1 MNLSQLFTG
10 ASRGESRVG
19 EMTGRASTV
28 AQNLHTAEVN
38 RQIRSLVPGQTL
50 RGEIVSRN
58 GGEIQIR
65 ISEDMVLN
73 AKVDQSIHL
82 DIGQNVTFEVKSN
95 GAALSLS
102 PLFTNISA
110 DVNVLKALEMA
121 GLPVN
126 ETSVSMTKQLME
138 AGLPVNRSSLQQIYR
153 EINSFPEYE
162 VSDVINL
169 HRLQLPVNETN
180 LQQMAAYRNMNHQL
194 LNAISDVL
202 ELLPQAAEAMQESG
216 NTDGWTAL
224 YRALLPQMPET
235 AETAEMT
242 EAPEAVPTPETAK
255 TPQETEADMRQ
266 AASEIAQR
274 SLPEAG
280 QTITEKALQEI
291 TEGTVQQTGPENN
304 VETQRVSADVQRI
317 LGFIERMELSPQEKA
332 QLTEQF
338 LQLAKG
344 GAEEDSFFKL
354 AQNLLELADRG
365 GQTGRAVRELFSDKA
380 FQKLFTE
387 QLKEQWTLRPEEVAQ
402 SEKVEE
408 LYRRMD
414 RQLKGLQ
421 MALDAGGQGESAAF
435 KAVTNLS
442 QNLDFMNQINQMY
455 SYIQLPLQLKGSDA
469 HGDLYVYTN
478 KRSLAE
484 NDGKVSALL
493 HLDMEHLGALDVY
506 VTMESGK
513 VATKFTVADDA
524 TLDFLET
531 HMDILTQRL
540 KKRGYDCSVSM
551 TTAEKKEPSA
561 AGGLAPL
568 LQQTGGGLVT
578 RYAFDVRT

>member
-10 ASRGESRVG
+10 ASRGDNRVG
-19 EMTGRASTV
+19 EMPGRSTL
-28 AQNLHTAEVN
+28 AQNLHTADVN

-65 ISEDMVLN
+65 ISDDMVLN
-73 AKVDQSIHL
+73 ARVDQNIHL

-95 GAALSLS
+95 GSALSLS

-138 AGLPVNRSSLQQIYR
+138 AGLPVNRGSLQQIYR

-169 HRLQLPVNETN
+169 HRLQLPVNEAN

-194 LNAISDVL
+194 LHSISDVL

-216 NTDGWTAL
+216 NADGWTAL
-224 YRALLPQMPET
+224 YRALLPQT
-235 AETAEMT
+235 AETGEIPEAMP
-242 EAPEAVPTPETAK
+242 APETVQ
-255 TPQETEADMRQ
+255 TPQETEASMRQ

-280 QTITEKALQEI
+280 QTVTEKTIQEI
-291 TEGTVQQTGPENN
+291 TEGAAQQISPDGSN
-304 VETQRVSADVQRI
+304 ETQQVSADVQRM
-317 LGFIERMELSPQEKA
+317 LAFVVRMELPPQEKM

-338 LQLAKG
+338 LQLAQG
-344 GAEEDSFFKL
+344 GTEHGSFLQLAEK
-354 AQNLLELADRG
+354 LLELADRG
-365 GQTGRAVRELFSDKA
+365 GQTGRAVREIFSDKA
-380 FQKLFTE
+380 FQKLLTE

-408 LYRRMD
+408 LYRRMN
-414 RQLKGLQ
+414 RQLRGLLQ
-421 MALDAGGQGESAAF
+421 ALDTGGQGESAAF

-455 SYIQLPLQLKGSDA
+455 SYVQLPLQLKGSDA

-484 NDGKVSALL
+484 NDGRVSALL
-493 HLDMEHLGALDVY
+493 HLDMEHLGAMDVY
-506 VTMESGK
+506 VTLESGK

-524 TLDFLET
+524 TLDFLEA

-551 TTAEKKEPSA
+551 MTAEKKEPPA

-568 LQQTGGGLVT
+568 LQQTGGGLLT

>member
-10 ASRGESRVG
+10 ASRGDNRVG
-19 EMTGRASTV
+19 EMPGRSTL
-28 AQNLHTAEVN
+28 AQNLHTADVN

-65 ISEDMVLN
+65 ISDDMVLN
-73 AKVDQSIHL
+73 ARVDQNIHL

-95 GAALSLS
+95 GSALSLS

-138 AGLPVNRSSLQQIYR
+138 AGLPVNRGSLQQIYR

-169 HRLQLPVNETN
+169 HRLQLPVNEAN

-194 LNAISDVL
+194 LHSISDVL

-216 NTDGWTAL
+216 NADGWTAL
-224 YRALLPQMPET
+224 YRALLPQT
-235 AETAEMT
+235 AETGEIPEAMP
-242 EAPEAVPTPETAK
+242 APETVQ
-255 TPQETEADMRQ
+255 TPQETEASMRQ

-280 QTITEKALQEI
+280 QTVTEKTIQEI
-291 TEGTVQQTGPENN
+291 TEGAAQQISPDGSN
-304 VETQRVSADVQRI
+304 ETQQVSADMQRM
-317 LGFIERMELSPQEKA
+317 LAFVERMELPPQEKM

-338 LQLAKG
+338 LQLAQG
-344 GAEEDSFFKL
+344 GTEHGSFFQL
-354 AQNLLELADRG
+354 AEKLLELADRG
-365 GQTGRAVRELFSDKA
+365 GQTGRAVREIFSDKA
-380 FQKLFTE
+380 FQKLLTE

-408 LYRRMD
+408 LYRRMN
-414 RQLKGLQ
+414 RQLRGLLQ
-421 MALDAGGQGESAAF
+421 ALDTGGQGESAAF

-455 SYIQLPLQLKGSDA
+455 SYVQLPLQLKGSDA

-484 NDGKVSALL
+484 NDGRVSALL

-506 VTMESGK
+506 VTLESGK

-524 TLDFLET
+524 TLDFLEA

-551 TTAEKKEPSA
+551 MTAEKKEPPA

-568 LQQTGGGLVT
+568 LQQTGGGLLT

>member
-10 ASRGESRVG
+10 ASRGDNRVG
-19 EMTGRASTV
+19 EMPGRSTL
-28 AQNLHTAEVN
+28 AQNLHTADVN

-65 ISEDMVLN
+65 ISDDMVLN
-73 AKVDQSIHL
+73 ARVDQNIHL

-95 GAALSLS
+95 GSALSLS

-138 AGLPVNRSSLQQIYR
+138 AGLPVNRGSLQQIYR

-169 HRLQLPVNETN
+169 HRLQLPVNEAN

-194 LNAISDVL
+194 LHSISDVL

-216 NTDGWTAL
+216 NADGWTAL
-224 YRALLPQMPET
+224 YRALLPQT
-235 AETAEMT
+235 AETGEVQEAMP
-242 EAPEAVPTPETAK
+242 APETVQ
-255 TPQETEADMRQ
+255 TPQETEASMRQ

-280 QTITEKALQEI
+280 QTVTEKTIQEI
-291 TEGTVQQTGPENN
+291 TEGAAQQISPDGSN
-304 VETQRVSADVQRI
+304 ETQQVSADVQRM
-317 LGFIERMELSPQEKA
+317 LAFVERMELPPQEKM

-338 LQLAKG
+338 LQLVQG
-344 GAEEDSFFKL
+344 GTEHGSFLQLAEK
-354 AQNLLELADRG
+354 LLELADRG
-365 GQTGRAVRELFSDKA
+365 GQTGRAVREIFSDKA
-380 FQKLFTE
+380 FQKLLTE

-408 LYRRMD
+408 LYRRMN
-414 RQLKGLQ
+414 RQLRGLLQ
-421 MALDAGGQGESAAF
+421 ALDTGGQGESAAF

-455 SYIQLPLQLKGSDA
+455 SYVQLPLQLKGSDA

-484 NDGKVSALL
+484 NDGRVSALL

-506 VTMESGK
+506 VTLESGK

-524 TLDFLET
+524 TLDFLEA

-551 TTAEKKEPSA
+551 MTAEKKEPPA

-568 LQQTGGGLVT
+568 LQQTGGGLLT

>member
-19 EMTGRASTV
+19 EMTGRATV
-28 AQNLHTAEVN
+28 AQNLHTADVN

-138 AGLPVNRSSLQQIYR
+138 AGLPVNRNSLQQIYR

-202 ELLPQAAEAMQESG
+202 ELLPQSAEAMQESG
-216 NTDGWTAL
+216 NADGWTAL
-224 YRALLPQMPET
+224 YRALLPEM
-235 AETAEMT
+235 AETAEMA
-242 EAPEAVPTPETAK
+242 EAPEAVPTPETAQ
-255 TPQETEADMRQ
+255 TPQATEEGIRQ
-266 AASEIAQR
+266 AASEIAQG

-280 QTITEKALQEI
+280 QTTAEKIVQEI
-291 TEGTVQQTGPENN
+291 TEGTVQQTSPENN
-304 VETQRVSADVQRI
+304 QETQRVGADVQRM
-317 LGFIERMELSPQEKA
+317 LGLIERMELSPQEKT

-338 LQLAKG
+338 LQLAQDGTEKG
-344 GAEEDSFFKL
+344 SFFKL

-365 GQTGRAVRELFSDKA
+365 GQTGRAVREIFSDKA

-387 QLKEQWTLRPEEVAQ
+387 QLKEQWTLRPEDVAQ

-421 MALDAGGQGESAAF
+421 LALDTGGQGESAAF

-506 VTMESGK
+506 VTLESGK

-524 TLDFLET
+524 TLDFLEA

>member
-10 ASRGESRVG
+10 ASRGDNRVG
-19 EMTGRASTV
+19 EMPGRSTL
-28 AQNLHTAEVN
+28 AQNLHTADVN

-65 ISEDMVLN
+65 ISDDMVLN
-73 AKVDQSIHL
+73 ARVDQNIHL

-95 GAALSLS
+95 GSALSLS

-138 AGLPVNRSSLQQIYR
+138 AGLPVNRGSLLQIYR

-169 HRLQLPVNETN
+169 HRLQLPVNEAN

-194 LNAISDVL
+194 LHSISDVL

-216 NTDGWTAL
+216 NADGWTAL
-224 YRALLPQMPET
+224 YRALLPQT
-235 AETAEMT
+235 AETGEIQEAMP
-242 EAPEAVPTPETAK
+242 APETVQ
-255 TPQETEADMRQ
+255 TPQETEASMRQ

-280 QTITEKALQEI
+280 QTVTEKTIQEI
-291 TEGTVQQTGPENN
+291 TEGVAQQISPESGQ
-304 VETQRVSADVQRI
+304 ETQQVSADVQRM
-317 LGFIERMELSPQEKA
+317 LAFVERMELPPQEKM

-338 LQLAKG
+338 LQLVQG
-344 GAEEDSFFKL
+344 GTEHGSFFQL
-354 AQNLLELADRG
+354 AEKLLELADRG
-365 GQTGRAVRELFSDKA
+365 GQTGRAVREIFSDKA
-380 FQKLFTE
+380 FQKLLTE

-408 LYRRMD
+408 LYRRMN
-414 RQLKGLQ
+414 RQLRGLLQ
-421 MALDAGGQGESAAF
+421 ALDTGGQGESAAF

-455 SYIQLPLQLKGSDA
+455 SYVQLPLQLKGSDA

-484 NDGKVSALL
+484 NDGRVSALL

-506 VTMESGK
+506 VTLESGK

-524 TLDFLET
+524 TLDFLEA

-551 TTAEKKEPSA
+551 MTAEKKEPPA

-568 LQQTGGGLVT
+568 LQQTGGGLLT

>member
-19 EMTGRASTV
+19 EMTGRATV
-28 AQNLHTAEVN
+28 AQNLHTADVN

-138 AGLPVNRSSLQQIYR
+138 AGLPVNRNSLQQIYR

-202 ELLPQAAEAMQESG
+202 ELLPQSAEAMQESG
-216 NTDGWTAL
+216 NADGWTAL
-224 YRALLPQMPET
+224 YRALLPEM
-235 AETAEMT
+235 AETAEMA
-242 EAPEAVPTPETAK
+242 EAPEAVPTPETAQ
-255 TPQETEADMRQ
+255 TPQATEEGIRQ
-266 AASEIAQR
+266 AASEIAQG

-280 QTITEKALQEI
+280 QTTAEKIVQEI
-291 TEGTVQQTGPENN
+291 TEGTVQQTSPENN
-304 VETQRVSADVQRI
+304 QETQRVGADVQRM
-317 LGFIERMELSPQEKA
+317 LGLIERMELSSQEKT

-338 LQLAKG
+338 LQLAQDGTEKG
-344 GAEEDSFFKL
+344 SFFKL

-365 GQTGRAVRELFSDKA
+365 GQTGRAVREIFSDKA

-387 QLKEQWTLRPEEVAQ
+387 QLKEQWTLRPEDVAQ

-421 MALDAGGQGESAAF
+421 LALDTGGQGESAAF

-506 VTMESGK
+506 VTLESGK

-524 TLDFLET
+524 TLDFLEA

>member
-10 ASRGESRVG
+10 ASRGEGRVG
-19 EMTGRASTV
+19 ELTGRASTV
-28 AQNLHTAEVN
+28 AQNLHTADVN

-73 AKVDQSIHL
+73 ARVDQSIHL

-95 GAALSLS
+95 GTALSLS

-153 EINSFPEYE
+153 EINSFPGYE

-169 HRLQLPVNETN
+169 HRLQLSVNEAN
-180 LQQMAAYRNMNHQL
+180 LQQMAAYRNRNHQL

-202 ELLPQAAEAMQESG
+202 ELLPEAAEAMRESG

-224 YRALLPQMPET
+224 YRALLPQM
-235 AETAEMT
+235 AETAE
-242 EAPEAVPTPETAK
+242 APETLLTPETAQ
-255 TPQETEADMRQ
+255 TPQETGEGLRQ
-266 AASEIAQR
+266 IVSGIAQG
-274 SLPEAG
+274 SLPEAD
-280 QTITEKALQEI
+280 QTAAGKAVQEIVEGALQQI
-291 TEGTVQQTGPENN
+291 SPEDSQ
-304 VETQRVSADVQRI
+304 EAQKVSADMQRL
-317 LGFIERMELSPQEKA
+317 LGFTERMELSPQEKL

-338 LQLAKG
+338 LQLAQGDTEKG
-344 GAEEDSFFKL
+344 SFFKL
-354 AQNLLELADRG
+354 AGQLLELADRG
-365 GQTGRAVRELFSDKA
+365 GQTGRAVRELFSDKT

-387 QLKEQWTLRPEEVAQ
+387 QLREQWTLRPEEVAQ
-402 SEKVEE
+402 SGKIEE
-408 LYRRMD
+408 LYRRMN
-414 RQLKGLQ
+414 RQLRGLQ
-421 MALDAGGQGESAAF
+421 LALETGGQGESAAF
-435 KAVTNLS
+435 KAVANLS

-455 SYIQLPLQLKGSDA
+455 SYIQLPLQLKGSEA

-484 NDGKVSALL
+484 NDGRISALL
-493 HLDMEHLGALDVY
+493 HLDMEHLGALEVY
-506 VTMESGK
+506 VTLESGK
-513 VATKFTVADDA
+513 VATRFTVADDA
-524 TLDFLET
+524 TLDFLEA

-551 TTAEKKEPSA
+551 TTAERKEPSA

-568 LQQTGGGLVT
+568 LQQTGGGLLT

>member
-10 ASRGESRVG
+10 ASRGDNRVG
-19 EMTGRASTV
+19 EMPGRSTL
-28 AQNLHTAEVN
+28 AQNLHTADVN

-65 ISEDMVLN
+65 ISDDMVLN
-73 AKVDQSIHL
+73 ARVDQNIHL

-95 GAALSLS
+95 GSALSLS

-138 AGLPVNRSSLQQIYR
+138 AGLPVNRGSLQQIYR

-169 HRLQLPVNETN
+169 HRLQLPVNEAN

-194 LNAISDVL
+194 LHSISDVL

-216 NTDGWTAL
+216 NADGWTAL
-224 YRALLPQMPET
+224 YRALLPQT
-235 AETAEMT
+235 AETGEIPEAMP
-242 EAPEAVPTPETAK
+242 APETVQ
-255 TPQETEADMRQ
+255 TPQETEASMRQ

-280 QTITEKALQEI
+280 QTVTEKTIQEI
-291 TEGTVQQTGPENN
+291 TEGAAQQISPDGSN
-304 VETQRVSADVQRI
+304 ETQQVSADVQRM
-317 LGFIERMELSPQEKA
+317 LAFVVRMELPPQEKM

-338 LQLAKG
+338 LQLAQG
-344 GAEEDSFFKL
+344 GTEHGSFLQLAEK
-354 AQNLLELADRG
+354 LLELADRG
-365 GQTGRAVRELFSDKA
+365 GQTGRAVREIFSDKA
-380 FQKLFTE
+380 FQKLLTE

-408 LYRRMD
+408 LYRRMN
-414 RQLKGLQ
+414 RQLRGLLQ
-421 MALDAGGQGESAAF
+421 ALDTGGQGESAAF

-455 SYIQLPLQLKGSDA
+455 SYVQLPLQLKGSDA

-484 NDGKVSALL
+484 NDGRVSAFL

-506 VTMESGK
+506 VTLESGK

-524 TLDFLET
+524 TLDFLEA

-551 TTAEKKEPSA
+551 MTAEKKEPPA

-568 LQQTGGGLVT
+568 LQQTGGGLLT

>member
-10 ASRGESRVG
+10 ASRGENRVG
-19 EMTGRASTV
+19 EMPGRSTL
-28 AQNLHTAEVN
+28 AQNLHTADVN

-65 ISEDMVLN
+65 ISDDMVLN
-73 AKVDQSIHL
+73 ARVDQNIHL

-95 GAALSLS
+95 GSALSLS

-138 AGLPVNRSSLQQIYR
+138 AGLPVNRNSLQQIYR

-169 HRLQLPVNETN
+169 HRLQLPVNEAN

-194 LNAISDVL
+194 LHSISDVL

-216 NTDGWTAL
+216 NADGWTAL
-224 YRALLPQMPET
+224 YRALLPQT
-235 AETAEMT
+235 AETGEIPEAMP
-242 EAPEAVPTPETAK
+242 APETVQ
-255 TPQETEADMRQ
+255 TPQETEASMRQ

-280 QTITEKALQEI
+280 QTVTEKTIQEI
-291 TEGTVQQTGPENN
+291 TEGAAQQISPDGSN
-304 VETQRVSADVQRI
+304 ETQQVSADVQRM
-317 LGFIERMELSPQEKA
+317 LAFVERMELPPQEKM

-338 LQLAKG
+338 LQLVQG
-344 GAEEDSFFKL
+344 GTEHGSFFQL
-354 AQNLLELADRG
+354 AEKLLELADRG
-365 GQTGRAVRELFSDKA
+365 GQTGRAVREIFSDKA
-380 FQKLFTE
+380 FQKLLTE

-408 LYRRMD
+408 LYRRMN
-414 RQLKGLQ
+414 RQLRGLLQ
-421 MALDAGGQGESAAF
+421 ALDTGGQGESAAF

-455 SYIQLPLQLKGSDA
+455 SYVQLPLQLKGSDA

-484 NDGKVSALL
+484 NDGRVSALL

-506 VTMESGK
+506 VTLESGK

-524 TLDFLET
+524 TLDFLEA

-551 TTAEKKEPSA
+551 MTAEKKEPPA

-568 LQQTGGGLVT
+568 LQQTGGGLLT

>member
-28 AQNLHTAEVN
+28 AQNLHTADVN

-95 GAALSLS
+95 GTALSLS

-235 AETAEMT
+235 AETAEMA

-266 AASEIAQR
+266 AASEIARR

-280 QTITEKALQEI
+280 QAAAEKAVQEI
-291 TEGTVQQTGPENN
+291 AEGTVQQTGPENN
-304 VETQRVSADVQRI
+304 AETQRVSADVQRM

-338 LQLAKG
+338 LQLAKD
-344 GAEEDSFFKL
+344 GAEEGSFFKL

-506 VTMESGK
+506 VTLESGK

-524 TLDFLET
+524 TLDFLEA

-551 TTAEKKEPSA
+551 TTAEKKEPSS